1 MHINVQLFLF
11 GVSMLIGAIGWIQY
25 IRKRFKS
32 AFFYFA
38 VSNIIIGSMFIIIES
53 YWLGGFSIIAAII
66 MALLQN
72 SMPEYV
78 DEKEQDNEGEEQ

>member
-1 MHINVQLFLF
+1 
-11 GVSMLIGAIGWIQY
+11 
-25 IRKRFKS
+25 
-32 AFFYFA
+32 
-38 VSNIIIGSMFIIIES
+38 MFIIIES